1 MRNLWRAFA
10 ALAFV
15 ALPVAAQMAIQSEA
29 TGAAVSVDRGH
40 AVAGTVKKRGTIPAA
55 SGEVARPPNALDAVV
70 QFRADPGGVA
80 DNATAFAA
88 IFADTNSSTIFLPPG
103 TYRLSCGHYYTAAS
117 AISLYGQGQD
127 RTTIRFDRG
136 CLFSGNNPSNPG
148 TSPFTWSGKS
158 GVQLR
163 NLTID
168 LNTPAVPSVT
178 QYPILFDAEAG
189 VTVTNITLDHIRVI
203 NGTSPTL
210 LVALAAHGGT
220 LKNPVVT
227 NSFFS
232 LTRAATSQNECITL
246 YTYNAYGTISGA
258 VITNNMCVK
267 TGIGIDGSNGMV
279 SGNDISGFRYGTG
292 IFTAYNIGV
301 SAVSDHDN
309 TITKNVIHDSPGGKD
324 VDNTPAGGIENS
336 CVHCLIKDNIAHH
349 LGGPG
354 FLNYGNDTT
363 FVGNTAFDNGKS
375 GAGARGL
382 GDTAGFFLSASGS
395 ASQAA
400 GTGVTFIGNTAYD
413 DGPGTQL
420 YGYVA
425 NNPTVATLRS
435 NKFKGVKESQLLQTG
450 ASVKEKAE

>member
-1 MRNLWRAFA
+1 MLAFA
-10 ALAFV
+10 ALTV
-15 ALPVAAQMAIQSEA
+15 GTTGMAGSGKHTRILAEA
-29 TGAAVSVDRGH
+29 SHQR
-40 AVAGTVKKRGTIPAA
+40 PATHEA
-55 SGEVARPPNALDAVV
+55 SGDAARPENALDAVA
-70 QFRADPGGVA
+70 QFGADPGSVA
-80 DNATAFAA
+80 DNAAAFAA
-88 IFADTNSSTIFLPPG
+88 IFADTNSSKIFFPRG
-103 TYRLSCGHYYTAAS
+103 TYRLSCGHYYNAVS
-117 AISLYGQGQD
+117 AISLYGEGLD

-136 CLFSGNNPSNPG
+136 CLFSGNSPANPG
-148 TSPFTWSGKS
+148 TSPLTWSGKS
-158 GVQLR
+158 DVQLK

-168 LNTPAVPSVT
+168 LNTPAVPSLT

-189 VTVTNITLDHIRVI
+189 VTVTNIMLDHIRVI

-210 LVALAAHGGT
+210 LVAMVAHGGT

-232 LTRAATSQNECITL
+232 LARAAASQNQCITL
-246 YTYNAYGTISGA
+246 YTYNAYGAITGA
-258 VITNNMCVK
+258 VVTNNVCVK

-292 IFTAYNIGV
+292 IFTAYNIRV

-309 TITKNVIHDSPGGKD
+309 TIIGNVIHDTPAGHD

-336 CVHCLIKDNIAHH
+336 CVRCLIRDNIAHH

-363 FVGNTAFDNGKS
+363 FIGNKAYDNGKS
-375 GAGARGL
+375 GAGVRGS
-382 GDTAGFFLSASGS
+382 GDTAGFFLSASDS
-395 ASQAA
+395 ATQAA
-400 GTGVTFIGNTAYD
+400 GMGVAFIGNSAYD

-425 NNPTVATLRS
+425 NNPTAATLRS
-435 NKFKGVKESQLLQTG
+435 NKFTGVIQSRLLQKG
-450 ASVKEKAE
+450 ALVNDGAQ